1 MSTVQPTRIPSQPPP
16 KAEAANLRGQSLIQP
31 FQLGSLRLLC
41 MSGGYSFLSSQR
53 RHCPLSLL
61 LAPVGHLSPAQ
72 LLVSEA
78 SSCLHPCS
86 PHTFHRADTVT
97 IQKYPSDPVTVHVK
111 VGSILI
117 NTLYFLSHVPEQ
129 SHSPSNI
136 SLSFQPPWGPSVPPI
151 HQVWTPSGA
160 SFPDLSSSPM
170 CHLGFGLELTCS
182 GSPLPSPR
190 ERRSVPY

>member
-31 FQLGSLRLLC
+31 FLRGSLRLLC
-41 MSGGYSFLSSQR
+41 MSGGYSFLSSEM

-78 SSCLHPCS
+78 SLLPTHSPQGRHSQHPKIS
-86 PHTFHRADTVT
+86 IRP
-97 IQKYPSDPVTVHVK
+97 VK

-136 SLSFQPPWGPSVPPI
+136 SLSFRPPWGPSVPPI